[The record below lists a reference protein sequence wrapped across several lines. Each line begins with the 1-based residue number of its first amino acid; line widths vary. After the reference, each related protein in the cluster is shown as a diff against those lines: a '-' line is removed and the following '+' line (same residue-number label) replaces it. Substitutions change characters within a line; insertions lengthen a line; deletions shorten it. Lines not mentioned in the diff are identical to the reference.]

1 MISIENVSVDI
12 PFFEI
17 KTKRLFTKK
26 ITKNSNISNGFPS
39 KVLNNINIIINAN
52 EKIGLIGKNGAG
64 KTSLLKL
71 IAGFYPFEDGKM
83 TIDGSVSSVIN
94 STDSLFPDATGIE
107 NIKLQLLRSKI
118 SKQEIDNRI
127 LDIADFSE
135 LDSKLFQ
142 PIKTMSLG
150 MKVKIVLSVAINLNN
165 NILVID
171 EDINA
176 LDDYFFKKLL
186 EKIKNINVLI
196 IATHD
201 LKIIKKVCSKCIHLK
216 NGSIKEFG
224 LTDKVINNYKI

>member
-1 MISIENVSVDI
+1 MISIENVSIDI

-17 KTKRLFTKK
+17 KTKKLFTKK
-26 ITKNSNISNGFPS
+26 IANNSNISNGS
-39 KVLNNINIIINAN
+39 TSRVLNNINVIINAN

-71 IAGFYPFEDGKM
+71 IAGFYPFEEGKM

-135 LDSKLFQ
+135 LDSKLLQ

-176 LDDYFFKKLL
+176 LDEYFFNKLL

-201 LKIIKKVCSKCIHLK
+201 LKIIKKVCSKCIHLE
-216 NGSIKEFG
+216 NGSIKKFG
-224 LTDKVINNYKI
+224 LTDKVISNYKI

>member
-1 MISIENVSVDI
+1 MISIENVSIDI

-17 KTKRLFTKK
+17 KTKKLFTKK
-26 ITKNSNISNGFPS
+26 IANNSNISNGS
-39 KVLNNINIIINAN
+39 TSRVLNNINVIINAN

-71 IAGFYPFEDGKM
+71 IAGFYPFEEGKM

-135 LDSKLFQ
+135 LDSKLLQ

-176 LDDYFFKKLL
+176 LDEYFFNKLDR
-186 EKIKNINVLI
+186 KSV
-196 IATHD
+196 
-201 LKIIKKVCSKCIHLK
+201 V
-216 NGSIKEFG
+216 
-224 LTDKVINNYKI
+224 